1 MRLIR
6 RPWVWFYRVRKRRGY
21 GVHSPFAFSFLTY
34 VVYERTAYYAYH
46 DLNRLHPWWVR
57 WGRLYPLTCRRL
69 LFRLANYVH
78 PQRICIMGDRP
89 MERAYLTAAVPRAE
103 WVEGDA
109 DFLFVAHE
117 QLAEA
122 LTRVAQMPERGMM
135 VVEGIHEDR
144 TSNDLWRCLQNDAH
158 TGITFDLYTYGLLF
172 FSPALQKQHYIVN
185 F

>member
-1 MRLIR
+1 MHAKSSDMRLIR
-6 RPWVWFYRVRKRRGY
+6 RPWVWFYRFRKRRGY
-21 GVHSPFAFSFLTY
+21 GVHSPFAYSFLTS

-57 WGRLYPLTCRRL
+57 RGGLYPLTCRRL

-89 MERAYLTAAVPRAE
+89 VERAYLTAAVPRAK

-117 QLAEA
+117 QLAG
-122 LTRVAQMPERGMM
+122 TRHDGGRGDSCGPSIEQPVAMPAK
-135 VVEGIHEDR
+135 
-144 TSNDLWRCLQNDAH
+144 RCTHGHHFRPLHLRSPLLQPC
-158 TGITFDLYTYGLLF
+158 
-172 FSPALQKQHYIVN
+172 PA
-185 F
+185 